1 MDASEG
7 LSPDMLAKESFLGS
21 DPLANSIINSGN
33 SRHVLFQKDSQT
45 HLPYQ

>member
-7 LSPDMLAKESFLGS
+7 LSQDMLVKELFLGS

-33 SRHVLFQKDSQT
+33 
-45 HLPYQ
+45 